1 MLLPEPVGA
10 TERTSRPASIA
21 ATTSDCPGLNASS
34 PKTSLSVRSALSII
48 SPECDGISRRNQ
60 RRLTGPPAQ
69 AGPVA
74 ATLMRV
80 AGSATLSDV
89 EGGLAMPLL
98 EAMLTQRAI
107 RRLRPDPLDDAI
119 VLRCIEIALKA
130 PTSSN
135 GQNWEWIV
143 VKDQAVK
150 QKLAAQYRQAW
161 AVYGRVGRRLSRG
174 DASAAK
180 ILPAVDWQASPPG
193 QLPFLVVPR

>member
-10 TERTSRPASIA
+10 TDRTSRPASIA

-34 PKTSLSVRSALSII
+34 PKTSLGVRQALSII

-74 ATLMRV
+74 ATLMLV
-80 AGSATLSDV
+80 AGSPTLSDV

-107 RRLRPDPLDDAI
+107 RRLRPDPPHHPI
-119 VLRCIEIALKA
+119 VLRCIAIGLKGPKHPQRHNLERILLQGHPVKEEIA
-130 PTSSN
+130 P
-135 GQNWEWIV
+135 
-143 VKDQAVK
+143 
-150 QKLAAQYRQAW
+150 
-161 AVYGRVGRRLSRG
+161 
-174 DASAAK
+174 
-180 ILPAVDWQASPPG
+180 PFSPG
-193 QLPFLVVPR
+193 